1 MMAELSDQLLVA
13 TILAYLAAMIAHA
26 AEFAFGDRAAA
37 AAAPAE
43 GAADAAPDAVAVGA
57 GAVAG
62 APAGTVPGAAPGR
75 GGTLAASSPHGGTTL
90 PAGSPPDPLS
100 VGTPPG
106 GATPPAG
113 GARKVAGAPD
123 SAGRGPGAA
132 GVRVPPARAARHAGH
147 AAVILTVVAAV
158 AHAGIIVT
166 RGLAAGRLP
175 WGNMYEFAVA
185 ITFVGVV
192 GWLAAL
198 ARWPRLRQL
207 GLFVA
212 LADVLLLGA
221 AGLIAYTDVKPLL
234 PALQSTWYV
243 VHVST
248 IIVASGLLMLGVVP
262 AVMFLIREG
271 WERGRTS
278 FPYHLGRRVPA
289 AAELERLTFRLHAFA
304 FPVWTFGVA
313 AGAIWAEA
321 AWGRYWG
328 WDPKEVWAFIAWVV
342 YAGYLHARA
351 TPSVKRTV
359 VAWLAIAGW
368 LAIMMNLW
376 GVNLFFPNSLHSYA

>member
-1 MMAELSDQLLVA
+1 
-13 TILAYLAAMIAHA
+13 
-26 AEFAFGDRAAA
+26 GD
-37 AAAPAE
+37 P
-43 GAADAAPDAVAVGA
+43 
-57 GAVAG
+57 
-62 APAGTVPGAAPGR
+62 PGR
-75 GGTLAASSPHGGTTL
+75 DAP
-90 PAGSPPDPLS
+90 
-100 VGTPPG
+100 
-106 GATPPAG
+106 PPAG
-113 GARKVAGAPD
+113 GVRPASAAPAPAGGD
-123 SAGRGPGAA
+123 PGAVGGRLA
-132 GVRVPPARAARHAGH
+132 PARAARLAGH
-147 AAVILTVVAAV
+147 AAVILTLAAAV
-158 AHAGIIVT
+158 AHAGILVT
-166 RGLAAGRLP
+166 RGVAAGRLP

-192 GWLAAL
+192 GWLATL

-221 AGLIAYTDVKPLL
+221 AGLIAYTDVKPLV

-262 AVMFLIREG
+262 AVMFLIRDG
-271 WERGRTS
+271 WEQGRTS

-289 AAELERLTFRLHAFA
+289 AAELERLTFQLHAFA

-328 WDPKEVWAFIAWVV
+328 WDPKEIWAFISWVV

-351 TPSVKRTV
+351 TPYVRRRTA
-359 VAWLAIAGW
+359 AWIAVLAFGTM
-368 LAIMMNLW
+368 LMNLW
-376 GVNLFFPNSLHSYA
+376 GVNLFFGGLHSYADMG